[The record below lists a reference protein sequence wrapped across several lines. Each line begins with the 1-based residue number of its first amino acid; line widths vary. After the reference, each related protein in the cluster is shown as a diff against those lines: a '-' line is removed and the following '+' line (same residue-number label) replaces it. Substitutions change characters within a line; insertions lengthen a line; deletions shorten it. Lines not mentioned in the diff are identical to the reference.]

1 MASQTDSQEIAHGLL
16 DILEELSTWEPE
28 NLRELEND
36 IARLGKRLEA
46 DLAGYEFLSQGWQVA
61 RIKLACYANLA
72 AALSVIADVK
82 EGKT

>member
-1 MASQTDSQEIAHGLL
+1 MASRTDSQEIAHGLL

-28 NLRELEND
+28 NLRELESD
-36 IARLGKRLEA
+36 IARLGRLLEVG
-46 DLAGYEFLSQGWQVA
+46 LSSHEFLSQAWQVA